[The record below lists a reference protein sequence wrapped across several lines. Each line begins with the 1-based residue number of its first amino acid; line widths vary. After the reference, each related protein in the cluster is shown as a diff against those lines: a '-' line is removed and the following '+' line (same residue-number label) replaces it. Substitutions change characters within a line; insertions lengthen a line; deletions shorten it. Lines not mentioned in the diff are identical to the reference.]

1 MKYLKRFNESTEL
14 DLEELQEFCD
24 MYLSYLIDDGFEVKV
39 KPEVFEYHVPS
50 KERRNVGELISKKF
64 FSIIIDKNGK
74 KFNLNQIKD
83 RFIPFIKFLSDKYEI
98 KEQIFFGISWDYFE
112 IEVKDLIK
120 DDLIEVFTGG
130 KYERI
135 DPSEKMIEWIEIKTK
150 YK

>member
-50 KERRNVGELISKKF
+50 KERRNVGELISKKWIR
-64 FSIIIDKNGK
+64 IIIDKNRK

-83 RFIPFIKFLSDKYEI
+83 MFIPFIKFLSDK
-98 KEQIFFGISWDYFE
+98 
-112 IEVKDLIK
+112 
-120 DDLIEVFTGG
+120 
-130 KYERI
+130 
-135 DPSEKMIEWIEIKTK
+135 
-150 YK
+150 